1 MRIILLSFL
10 VLFNYSS
17 LVTSCP
23 SSGDGD
29 CVPSTDTYNQGANQS
44 SYQTVTEIP
53 SMNMSSN
60 YNIDESDSGL
70 PDDYIAKSSSYLNEI
85 NKKSKLNAKIKRLN
99 FDLKDIIYK
108 LAEIKKIEKENLIIK
123 KIGLQ
128 KGEKLFEE
136 LSIRKNFYKTKV
148 KDIFST
154 KEPTY
159 RNQDINNLLNKL
171 KYNLYFKNQNYLK
184 RQIFLFLNKEK

>member
-1 MRIILLSFL
+1 MILI
-10 VLFNYSS
+10 V
-17 LVTSCP
+17 
-23 SSGDGD
+23 
-29 CVPSTDTYNQGANQS
+29 
-44 SYQTVTEIP
+44 
-53 SMNMSSN
+53 
-60 YNIDESDSGL
+60 DSGSTKT
-70 PDDYIAKSSSYLNEI
+70 DWIAI
-85 NKKSKLNAKIKRLN
+85 NK
-99 FDLKDIIYK
+99 
-108 LAEIKKIEKENLIIK
+108 
-123 KIGLQ
+123 

>member
-1 MRIILLSFL
+1 MGKQIL
-10 VLFNYSS
+10 
-17 LVTSCP
+17 
-23 SSGDGD
+23 
-29 CVPSTDTYNQGANQS
+29 
-44 SYQTVTEIP
+44 
-53 SMNMSSN
+53 
-60 YNIDESDSGL
+60 
-70 PDDYIAKSSSYLNEI
+70 
-85 NKKSKLNAKIKRLN
+85 
-99 FDLKDIIYK
+99 LKDIIYK
-108 LAEIKKIEKENLIIK
+108 LAEIKKIEKEYLIIK